1 MGARPA
7 GADDIAQKMQV
18 QRDYAENKHTK
29 SIGGKYGQNQG
40 NRNRSKDVV
49 EQGVVVLAI
58 IPRTGS
64 A

>member
-29 SIGGKYGQNQG
+29 SIGG
-40 NRNRSKDVV
+40 
-49 EQGVVVLAI
+49 
-58 IPRTGS
+58 
-64 A
+64 